1 MDDLLTD
8 FLAEATEGL
17 TALDAALLKLERAPG
32 DTATLSV
39 VFRIVH
45 TIKGTCG
52 FLNLPR
58 LERIAH
64 AAEDLLGALRDGERQ
79 VTPEL
84 ISAVLAAVDR
94 MRVIVTGIAGDGA
107 EPAGEDEPL
116 LAALEAARAAPA
128 MPEPEADAEKLGGLA
143 DDNAAQAAQ
152 TIRVNVAAI
161 EGLMTLV
168 SELVL
173 TRNQLLQVARSGV
186 DSRFNAP
193 LQRLSHLT
201 SDLQE
206 GVMKTRM
213 QPIRHAWS
221 TFPRLVRDLAAE
233 LGKQIT
239 LDLRGEETELDR
251 HVLELI
257 RGPLTH
263 MVRNCADHGIE
274 APSARLAAGKPAGGT
289 ITLNSFHEGG
299 TIVIEVRDDG
309 AGLPTERIRERAIA
323 NNLVTPSELAGWT
336 DRQLNRLVFLP
347 GFTTAGAITAVSG
360 RGVGMDVVQT
370 NIERLGGTVDLQ
382 STPGAG
388 TLFTVR
394 IPLTLA
400 IISAL
405 VVDAGGQR
413 FALPQTCVAEL
424 VRVERHGAEPSGHLA
439 IEHVDDTPMLRLRDK
454 LLPLVSLTKLLKLA
468 PKAEDSGPLTVVVTQ
483 LGGLLAG
490 LLVDKVFDTEE
501 IVVKPASRLLRQI
514 QVFSGNTILG
524 DGSVIMILDP
534 SGLSHAIGQTVT
546 PGRQTIAAA
555 AGTGSAERSGDR
567 AAMLL
572 VRLSQGSGPVAVPLG
587 LIARIETL
595 RRESIQQTPDRAV
608 TRYRDRIMPLVEP
621 GDVPPEADPV
631 PVLVFSDR
639 GRSVGLVVADI
650 LDVVEDILAIELVS
664 NRPGLLGTAL
674 IAGQVTDVLD
684 AGYWLK
690 QGRQDW
696 FSDDD
701 ATHPSPGKRLLVVED
716 SAFFRQLL
724 VPALAA
730 CGYHVTA
737 VDSAAK
743 ALAMRDGPGAAMFD
757 AIVSDV
763 EMPGIDGLQFARRLR
778 QGGCWSAVP
787 LVALSGRCGPDDRD
801 RGSSA
806 GFDEY
811 VGKFDREGLLAALQ
825 RCVGR
830 QPERWAA

>member
-1 MDDLLTD
+1 MDDLLSE
-8 FLAEATEGL
+8 FLAETTEGL

-32 DTATLSV
+32 DSATLSV

-58 LERIAH
+58 LERVSH
-64 AAEDLLGALRDGERQ
+64 VAEDLLGALRDGRRQ

-84 ISAVLAAVDR
+84 ITAVLAAVDR
-94 MRVIVTGIAGDGA
+94 MRVIVTGIDGDGA
-107 EPAGEDEPL
+107 EPAGEDGPLIAL
-116 LAALEAARAAPA
+116 LAAALAIPVA
-128 MPEPEADAEKLGGLA
+128 PEPEPDAEKLAGQADETGALA
-143 DDNAAQAAQ
+143 SQ

-173 TRNQLLQVARSGV
+173 TRNQLLQVARNGA

-221 TFPRLVRDLAAE
+221 TFPRLVRDLSAE

-274 APSARLAAGKPAGGT
+274 APSTRLAAGKPSYGT

-309 AGLPTERIRERAIA
+309 AGLPTGRIRERAIA
-323 NNLVTPSELAGWT
+323 NNLVAPGELAGWT

-347 GFTTAGAITAVSG
+347 GFTTAATVTAVSG

-388 TLFTVR
+388 TVFTVR

-424 VRVERHGAEPSGHLA
+424 VRVERRGTERSGHLA

-454 LLPLVSLTKLLKLA
+454 LLPLVSLAKLLKLT
-468 PKAEDSGPLTVVVTQ
+468 PKPDDAAPLTVVVAQ

-490 LLVDKVFDTEE
+490 LLVDEVFDTEE
-501 IVVKPASRLLRQI
+501 IVVKPASRLLRHI
-514 QVFSGNTILG
+514 HVFSGNTILG

-534 SGLSHAIGQTVT
+534 SGLSHAIGQAVT
-546 PGRQTIAAA
+546 PGRQIAAAA
-555 AGTGSAERSGDR
+555 AGTAVAERSGDR

-572 VRLSQGSGPVAVPLG
+572 VRLSPGEGPVAVPLG

-595 RRESIQQTPDRAV
+595 TREAIQQTPDRIV
-608 TRYRDRIMPLVEP
+608 TRYRDRIMPLIEP
-621 GDVPPEADPV
+621 GDVPPDADPV

-639 GRSVGLVVADI
+639 GRSVGLVVAEI
-650 LDVVEDILAIELVS
+650 LDVVEDTLAIELAS

-684 AGYWLK
+684 AGFWLK
-690 QGRQDW
+690 QGREDW
-696 FSDDD
+696 FDNDD
-701 ATHPSPGKRLLVVED
+701 ASHPNPGKRLLVVED
-716 SAFFRQLL
+716 SAFFRQML

-730 CGYHVTA
+730 SGFQVTA

-743 ALAMRDGPGAAMFD
+743 ALAMRDGDDPAVFD
-757 AIVSDV
+757 AIISDV

-778 QGGCWSAVP
+778 QGGCWSNVP
-787 LVALSGRCGPDDRD
+787 LVALSGLCSPADKD

-811 VGKFDREGLLAALQ
+811 VGKFDRDGLLTALQ
-825 RCVGR
+825 RCISR
-830 QPERWAA
+830 QPARLAA